1 MKNLVAAAIRFERPD
16 SAASLMDLI
25 DVLNG
30 WLAGNPEL
38 KRIFAL
44 WIRAMVRQHSQNRLV
59 LPKVRTLKELKM
71 TLTKRFETWA
81 LQYEQQGVEKGE
93 ARGIEKGIEKGEAL
107 LLQRLL
113 VRRFGALPN
122 DVVAQISAASQEQL
136 ESWSDRIL
144 DATCLNDIFRA

>member
-1 MKNLVAAAIRFERPD
+1 
-16 SAASLMDLI
+16 
-25 DVLNG
+25 
-30 WLAGNPEL
+30 
-38 KRIFAL
+38 
-44 WIRAMVRQHSQNRLV
+44 
-59 LPKVRTLKELKM
+59 M

-81 LQYEQQGVEKGE
+81 FQYEQQGIEKGE
-93 ARGIEKGIEKGEAL
+93 ARGIEKGEAL

-122 DVVAQISAASQEQL
+122 DVVARISAASQEQL